1 MSLALARWTG
11 QSVAVDHDAATLR
24 TSILGD
30 LEREPMAVY
39 EVLYDANGLFADRP
53 VSERL
58 AVAERVF
65 TGLVNDGAVSLWRSR
80 WIGPEHPREP
90 VQEGEVGQIL
100 RFVVHLG
107 SRGWHPGR
115 LHGAGAWR
123 IAAVMRSSFCII
135 GCTCALSDERAFCSG
150 VKP

>member
-1 MSLALARWTG
+1 
-11 QSVAVDHDAATLR
+11 
-24 TSILGD
+24 
-30 LEREPMAVY
+30 MAVY

-90 VQEGEVGQIL
+90 VLEGELGQIL
-100 RFVVHLG
+100 RSWSTWAPEDGIPVVYMELV
-107 SRGWHPGR
+107 PG
-115 LHGAGAWR
+115 A
-123 IAAVMRSSFCII
+123 
-135 GCTCALSDERAFCSG
+135 
-150 VKP
+150 